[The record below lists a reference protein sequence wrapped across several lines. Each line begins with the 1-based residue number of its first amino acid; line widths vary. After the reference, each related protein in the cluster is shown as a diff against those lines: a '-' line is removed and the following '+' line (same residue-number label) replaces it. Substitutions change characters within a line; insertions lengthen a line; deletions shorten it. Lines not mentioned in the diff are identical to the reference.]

1 MPKKHNKLV
10 NISLIY
16 TDRYQLEKAFQ
27 KILYHIK
34 RGEEQKSDSWSW
46 SDEFI
51 YYEFTQFYSVNYDY
65 QERHINGNVCH
76 VYKSKL

>member
-51 YYEFTQFYSVNYDY
+51 YYEFTQSYSVNYSY
-65 QERHINGNVCH
+65 KEAHINGNVCH
-76 VYKSKL
+76 VYKSKI